1 VRNAFQRVV
10 QAPGLVLAFVV
21 LHLATAAFVGQT
33 VRAAA
38 GASLGPYAVL
48 SDGHLL
54 YSTAALLTK
63 TPEVFMVFRFLL
75 VGSSV
80 VALLFWTLLS
90 AGAITRLNARVP
102 ASEVV
107 AAAVRGFPG
116 VAVVTLWSLVPRA
129 VLLSACGAVVAKASG
144 GWKGAALVVA
154 VAVLFYCT
162 CALDL
167 ARCHVVL
174 HGARRFH
181 PTTAVRGYLQALRRP
196 GVLGASML
204 MSLGQWATVLLILF
218 LAGKGLGTA
227 STLWWIRGLSV
238 LGVVL
243 ALGRISVAV
252 GAGPPEPAA
261 EAIPETP

>member
-1 VRNAFQRVV
+1 MNALRRVV
-10 QAPGLVLAFVV
+10 RSPGLLLTFAVF
-21 LHLATAAFVGQT
+21 HLATAAFVGRT
-33 VRAAA
+33 VRAAV
-38 GASLGPYAVL
+38 GASLGPFAVL

-63 TPEVFMVFRFLL
+63 NREIVAAFGYLL
-75 VGSSV
+75 AGSGV
-80 VALLFWTLLS
+80 VTLLFWTLLA
-90 AGAITRLNARVP
+90 AGAITRLDARVP

-116 VAVVTLWSLVPRA
+116 VAVVTLWSLVPRF
-129 VLLSACGAVVAKASG
+129 VLLGVCGAVAARLSG
-144 GWKGAALVVA
+144 GWKGAVLVVT

-181 PTTAVRGYLQALRRP
+181 PMTAVRGYLQALRRG

-204 MSLGQWATVLLILF
+204 LSLGQWATVLLILY

-227 STLWWIRGLSV
+227 SAVWWARGLSV
-238 LGVVL
+238 LGVFF

-252 GAGPPEPAA
+252 GAGPPGE
-261 EAIPETP
+261 EATPETP